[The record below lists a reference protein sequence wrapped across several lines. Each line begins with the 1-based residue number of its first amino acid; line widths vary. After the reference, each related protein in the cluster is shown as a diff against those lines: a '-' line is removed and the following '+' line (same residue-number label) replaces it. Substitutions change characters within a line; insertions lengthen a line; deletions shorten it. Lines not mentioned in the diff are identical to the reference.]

1 MVNIVILYSMHF
13 LSFVRVSIV
22 MIGSE
27 IFGIGVRVTNCE
39 FFEAERWDLGEGTE
53 IGTGIRIEMMY
64 QIKIFRRNLRVL
76 I

>member
-39 FFEAERWDLGEGTE
+39 FFEAERWG
-53 IGTGIRIEMMY
+53 Y
-64 QIKIFRRNLRVL
+64 VC
-76 I
+76 